1 MSTPGNL
8 AFRSPAARKL
18 MKGTRKVKRSNN
30 TYIPSNTEAPELN
43 MSYLNERNFN
53 VRKGLNQMVLESN
66 IGRNVALTNN
76 QTKAR
81 RNVAMKM
88 ARGESVSN
96 AEKVA
101 AGMISQTV
109 ANTRKYNNAVKSVT
123 AKIKKLKANMKAN
136 PRTIPKPPY
145 SKAEANILGTAK
157 ILELQRTVTGGG
169 K

>member
-18 MKGTRKVKRSNN
+18 MRGTRKVKRSNN

-43 MSYLNERNFN
+43 ISYLNERNFN
-53 VRKGLNQMVLESN
+53 VRKNFNKMVVGTNTMESN
-66 IGRNVALTNN
+66 QKKALRNVT
-76 QTKAR
+76 
-81 RNVAMKM
+81 MKM

-101 AGMISQTV
+101 AGIISQNV

-123 AKIKKLKANMKAN
+123 AKIKKIKANMKAN
-136 PRTIPKPPY
+136 PKTIPKPPY

-157 ILELQRTVTGGG
+157 IRELQLTVTAGG